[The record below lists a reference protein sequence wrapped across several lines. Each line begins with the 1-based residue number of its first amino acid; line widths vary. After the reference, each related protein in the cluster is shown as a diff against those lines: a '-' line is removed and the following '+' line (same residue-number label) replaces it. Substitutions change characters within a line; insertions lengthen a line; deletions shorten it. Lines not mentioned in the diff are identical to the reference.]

1 MTGGRLVLVVGPS
14 GAGKDTLL
22 RRAEAAL
29 RGDGRF
35 RFVRRVITR
44 AGGDPHEDHIALS
57 HEEFVLRERAGEFAL
72 AWRAH
77 GLCYALPGCVDTLL
91 TEGRVVVANVSR
103 GVVGQAR
110 DRFHRVGVI
119 HVTASAQTRARRLAG
134 RGRESRDERLRRLA
148 RTVEDPAPGPDVL
161 VLDNDGP
168 LDRAVD
174 AMVTMLVALAA

>member
-1 MTGGRLVLVVGPS
+1 VTGGRLVLVVGPS

-22 RRAEAAL
+22 RCAEAAL
-29 RGDGRF
+29 RDDGRF

-44 AGGDPHEDHIALS
+44 AGGDPNEDHVALS
-57 HEEFVLRERAGEFAL
+57 LEEFVKRERAGDFAL

-91 TEGRVVVANVSR
+91 AESRVVVANVSR

-110 DRFHRVGVI
+110 NRFGRVGVI
-119 HVTASAQTRARRLAG
+119 HVTASTRTRARRLAG

-148 RTVEDPAPGPDVL
+148 RTVEDPVPGPDVR

-168 LDRAVD
+168 LDRAVGT
-174 AMVTMLVALAA
+174 MVTMLVALAA